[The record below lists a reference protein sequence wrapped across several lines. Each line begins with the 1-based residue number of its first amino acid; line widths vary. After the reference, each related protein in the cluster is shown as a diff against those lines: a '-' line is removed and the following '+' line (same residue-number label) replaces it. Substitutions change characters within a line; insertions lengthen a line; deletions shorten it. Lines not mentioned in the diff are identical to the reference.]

1 MKTGEGEVEGEGG
14 EGGGEAE
21 LRHIPAKAVSSD
33 VTFGQKKKKKIWEN
47 KEERKE
53 ERWGE
58 RPGLNQHGVKT
69 LNT

>member
-1 MKTGEGEVEGEGG
+1 MKTGEGEVEG

-33 VTFGQKKKKKIWEN
+33 VTFEKKKIWEN